1 MQPQWRHQPL
11 GQARVP
17 NSIATQPTVSLAEL
31 NALSRP
37 EHQLS
42 LQQFWPAESPAGC
55 TAEQHAAGCNAMACF
70 NLEVLWGHALSGSM
84 WDIYGIARS
93 RDSSV
98 SLTVSFSACFRA
110 SSGCA
115 ACSKNM
121 FHASEKGKVEYTKQL
136 SESLEQRGLRLE
148 TTYFLSS
155 LALMAPIHTVFTYF
169 VKQRALVAIFGVKP
183 GRDTQPFTQLCQ
195 SSGPYGILMVG
206 SSHKP
211 AQAHRHMCAS

>member
-1 MQPQWRHQPL
+1 MPSAALSTSSACSSSGPQSHLQAAPQSSMQLAATRWH
-11 GQARVP
+11 V
-17 NSIATQPTVSLAEL
+17 SISRSSGAMPSLAACGISMALPGAEI
-31 NALSRP
+31 ALS
-37 EHQLS
+37 LS
-42 LQQFWPAESPAGC
+42 QCPSPP
-55 TAEQHAAGCNAMACF
+55 
-70 NLEVLWGHALSGSM
+70 
-84 WDIYGIARS
+84 
-93 RDSSV
+93 V
-98 SLTVSFSACFRA
+98 SEPQ
-110 SSGCA
+110 SGCA